1 MKVVAKPIEVIAVTD
16 TKGNIRPLRFKIINE
31 DESESVIKIDR
42 VICMEKEKLAGN
54 YMLVYKCQS
63 VIDCMETPYEL
74 KYELSSCKWML
85 FKI

>member
-1 MKVVAKPIEVIAVTD
+1 MKVVAKPIEVISVTD

-42 VICMEKEKLAGN
+42 VICVEREKLAGN
-54 YMLVYKCQS
+54 QMLVFKCQS
-63 VIDCMETPYEL
+63 VINEVETPYEI
-74 KYELSSCKWML
+74 KYELSSFKWML